1 MGVSAQAHSCK
12 YQSHLL
18 TPVLGYHLFIENQ
31 GGSGALQCSGLLC
44 HLEAPS
50 VLFCLLLEAFP
61 WAGRTGPSSAGINW
75 PPMLTLLALGDLHV
89 SPPCPQ
95 QEDVQ
100 SSRRVAGDV
109 VTQSTQSR
117 AEAQA
122 RSTGELPADVGPGC
136 PTCSALPAHA
146 LFMSCS
152 GGPLAALSG
161 PGAAHSRFSPG
172 LTGLRQGDPMQPWQQ
187 EGETGTGGCSRKGSP
202 APQPLEATGNVLNPI
217 AHSSGPQDWP
227 ALAVHLEVLQLLATQ
242 PSWILGSR
250 LYLPDLGEGRE
261 ALALAGSEGGAPD
274 PSTSTDAGSEAPK
287 ETEQECAARRGKS
300 IDSKFAPH
308 HAGVVGVILACTSS
322 TGPPIAAS
330 IFWRPP

>member
-31 GGSGALQCSGLLC
+31 VGFRGPSMLRASLPLGSA
-44 HLEAPS
+44 
-50 VLFCLLLEAFP
+50 LFCLLLEAFP

-75 PPMLTLLALGDLHV
+75 PPTLTLLALGDLHV

-100 SSRRVAGDV
+100 SSRRVAGVV

-122 RSTGELPADVGPGC
+122 RSTGELPANVGPGC
-136 PTCSALPAHA
+136 LTCSALPAHA

-161 PGAAHSRFSPG
+161 PGAAHSLFSPG
-172 LTGLRQGDPMQPWQQ
+172 LTGLRQGDPMQSWQQ
-187 EGETGTGGCSRKGSP
+187 EREG
-202 APQPLEATGNVLNPI
+202 
-217 AHSSGPQDWP
+217 
-227 ALAVHLEVLQLLATQ
+227 QL
-242 PSWILGSR
+242 G
-250 LYLPDLGEGRE
+250 
-261 ALALAGSEGGAPD
+261 
-274 PSTSTDAGSEAPK
+274 
-287 ETEQECAARRGKS
+287 AARRE
-300 IDSKFAPH
+300 AQ
-308 HAGVVGVILACTSS
+308 
-322 TGPPIAAS
+322 PPS
-330 IFWRPP
+330 PLRPQEMC